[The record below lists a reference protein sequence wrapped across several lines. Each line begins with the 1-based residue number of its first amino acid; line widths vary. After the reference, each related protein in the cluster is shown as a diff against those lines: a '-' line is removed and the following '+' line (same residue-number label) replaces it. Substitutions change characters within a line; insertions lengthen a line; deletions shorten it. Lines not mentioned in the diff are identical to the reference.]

1 MKIAGL
7 AAQYKQHPGRLE
19 AMIHGPSDE
28 LGWGLPDIAH
38 AAVAMSANSIQRQL
52 SSENIIDRLTVRIP
66 LERALGERGEIKYE
80 EGTEEFGRA
89 MSSQVIQKLILARQ
103 TGSLTAHAGGQTP
116 EDPSKRNTIIPKPEK
131 WRK

>member
-19 AMIHGPSDE
+19 AMMHGPSDE

-38 AAVAMSANSIQRQL
+38 AAAAMSANSIQRQL